1 MSQYTWKHFV
11 YQLVVHN
18 EFKSHVIS
26 FTDIKTVAV
35 QKGIEQTF
43 HTDIAYVSKNT

>member
-1 MSQYTWKHFV
+1 M

-35 QKGIEQTF
+35 QKGIE